1 MRILEVISPGGLDK
15 LFRTIDELAGFPEP
29 DELAILAAPYGLDLD
44 MEGTM
49 AVLERHGL
57 LL

>member
-1 MRILEVISPGGLDK
+1 LERLV
-15 LFRTIDELAGFPEP
+15 
-29 DELAILAAPYGLDLD
+29 APYGVDLD

-57 LL
+57 RF

>member
-1 MRILEVISPGGLDK
+1 LTV
-15 LFRTIDELAGFPEP
+15 FPEP
-29 DELAILAAPYGLDLD
+29 DELERMAAPYGVDLD

-57 LL
+57 KL